1 MCPDRGGNAADGA
14 VIRRNMKDKRLKNV
28 YKVLN
33 LLAVYAG
40 HTAAADLCFLFLG
53 WKSAD
58 WGYRLHVVDFIF
70 PFPKEWMLM
79 KEFLCD
85 AGSSSGIRR
94 AIVFIGVLA
103 LFLTDIAGMI
113 FLMVYAI
120 FIEDSIRKSF
130 CFSFI
135 FTSYL
140 IILVMILA
148 AIIGSRQSGGIPI
161 DELRPY
167 SK

>member
-1 MCPDRGGNAADGA
+1 
-14 VIRRNMKDKRLKNV
+14 MKDKCLKNA

-33 LLAVYAG
+33 LLAVYIG
-40 HTAAADLCFLFLG
+40 HTAAADLVFLFLI

-58 WGYRLHVVDFIF
+58 WGHRLRVLDFLF

-85 AGSSSGIRR
+85 AGNSSGIRR
-94 AIVFIGVLA
+94 TIVFIGVLT

-113 FLMVYAI
+113 FLMIYAI
-120 FIEDSIRKSF
+120 FIEDSIKKSF
-130 CFSFI
+130 CYSFI
-135 FTSYL
+135 FTSFL

-148 AIIGSRQSGGIPI
+148 AIIGSRHSEGIPI